1 MKELYELALDL
12 RRSSSSYANELWD
25 CIDSH
30 LWNTTRN
37 PWIILQT
44 LSDNRIEELKK
55 DTSFQKL
62 LKTHMKKRD
71 QALKA
76 SKWYKGKTTIAYFSM
91 EYGLSEA
98 LPIYSG
104 GLGLLAGDHL
114 KACSDLG
121 VPLTAIGLLYQEG
134 YFRQEIG
141 PDGKQIALYP
151 YNEPGQ
157 LPLEKLPHRISLEFP
172 GRIVHLRVFKATV
185 GHISLYLLDSNDLLN
200 DPTDR
205 GITSELYG
213 GGTAT
218 RLKQEVLLG
227 IGGVRLLK
235 ALGVDPDVYHLNEGH
250 AAFATIE
257 RARLMKGSFQEAFEK
272 GKKKTLFT
280 THTPVEAG
288 FDRFPIEMLK
298 TGFADY
304 VQELGISMEEF
315 LSLGQLEKN
324 DPFNMAYLAVRGSG
338 AVNGV
343 SQLHGKVSQKLFEKL
358 ECKVGAVTNGVHIP
372 SWESP
377 EADNLWCHCSGEH
390 RWYGILENLEEEL
403 KKISNEELWTF
414 RSESR
419 KRLIDYAK
427 HRLEIELPKRG
438 QTLPE
443 TFLDPHIL
451 TIGFSRRFA
460 TYKRVDLLLH
470 DEERLLKLMQE
481 KKIQIIVAGKAH
493 PADEPGQ
500 ALIEKWISF
509 TKRPEVAPY
518 AAFLS
523 DYDIQLAERLVQGMD
538 LWVNTPK
545 RPWEASGTSGMK
557 VLVNGGLNFSSLD
570 GWWAEA
576 YTPDVGWAIQGEDD
590 NEDAKT
596 LLDTLENDII
606 PLFYHR
612 DAQDIPQEWLKKVKT
627 SMARLTPEYSTNRM
641 VRDYVEHYY
650 LGLQS
655 MNK

>member
-1 MKELYELALDL
+1 MKELYDLALDL
-12 RRSSSSYANELWD
+12 RRSSSSYANELWESVD
-25 CIDSH
+25 AD
-30 LWNTTRN
+30 LWNRTRN
-37 PWIILQT
+37 PWMILQT
-44 LSDNRIEELKK
+44 LSDKRLKELENAP
-55 DTSFQKL
+55 SFQKL
-62 LKTHMKKRD
+62 LKSHMERHEK
-71 QALKA
+71 ALKTP
-76 SKWYKGKTTIAYFSM
+76 KWFKGKTTIAYFSM
-91 EYGLSEA
+91 EFGLSEA

-157 LPLEKLPHRISLEFP
+157 LPLEKVPLRISIEFP
-172 GRIVHLRVFKATV
+172 GRIVYLRVFKATV
-185 GHISLYLLDSNDLLN
+185 GHIPLYLLDSNDLLN

-213 GGTAT
+213 GGVET

-227 IGGVRLLK
+227 IGGVRLLE
-235 ALGVDPDVYHLNEGH
+235 ALGIKPDVYHLNEGH

-257 RARLMKGSFQEAFEK
+257 RARLLGGSFKEAFEM
-272 GKKKTLFT
+272 GKKQTLFT

-288 FDRFPIEMLK
+288 FDRFPLEVME
-298 TGFADY
+298 TGFAEY
-304 VQELGISMEEF
+304 VEKLGISMDEF
-315 LSLGQLEKN
+315 LSLGQLSKT
-324 DPFNMAYLAVRGSG
+324 DSFNMAYLAVRGSS

-343 SQLHGKVSQKLFEKL
+343 SKLHGEVSQKLFEKL
-358 ECKVGAVTNGVHIP
+358 GCSVGAVTNGVHIP

-377 EADNLWCHCSGEH
+377 EADKLWCHCSGEQ
-390 RWYGILENLEEEL
+390 RWYGTLETLENEVN
-403 KKISNEELWTF
+403 KIKDEELWTF
-414 RSESR
+414 RSDSR

-427 HRLEIELPKRG
+427 HHLKKELPKRG
-438 QTLPE
+438 ETLPE
-443 TFLDPHIL
+443 NFLDPAIL

-460 TYKRVDLLLH
+460 TYKRVELLLH
-470 DEERLLKLMQE
+470 DEQRLIKLLQE
-481 KKIQIIVAGKAH
+481 KKVQIIVAGKAH
-493 PADEPGQ
+493 PADKPGQ
-500 ALIEKWISF
+500 ALIEKWITF
-509 TKRPEVAPY
+509 TSRPEVAPH

-523 DYDIQLAERLVQGMD
+523 DYDILLAERLVQGMD
-538 LWVNTPK
+538 LWVNTPR

-576 YTPDVGWAIQGEDD
+576 FTPDVGWAIKGEDD
-590 NEDAKT
+590 TEDAKT
-596 LLDTLENDII
+596 LLDTLENEII
-606 PLFYHR
+606 PLFYQR
-612 DAQDIPQEWLKKVKT
+612 DNQGIPHEWLKKVKT

-641 VRDYVEHYY
+641 VRNYVEKYY
-650 LGLQS
+650 TELG
-655 MNK
+655 ND